1 MGTQC
6 VVSNGARC
14 DEIFAREF
22 MTTQTNDNEQQPE
35 STSVQPTGGE
45 SSANESLPTTATT
58 QLDNATAAPSE
69 PNSPKSKIK
78 IGTQRAGVVPPKI
91 PPRTQTVFKTQPPAE
106 PPSPKTIKDKGKP
119 SEAAAPIVPAESA
132 PVSAEEQP
140 PVPVEA
146 AAADASDTTTQL
158 APKPAP
164 LAPSDIQKRPPFKPD
179 QARIPRPNLR
189 AGLSPDLEAEL
200 AESLGGMSLEEVLS
214 ADERGKQAAET
225 IELES
230 KVKAKV
236 VRVHRDDV
244 FVELPGMSQG
254 VVSLSN
260 FPEPPTAGTML
271 DAIVARFNAD
281 EGLYE
286 LIVPG
291 GAVDIGDW
299 SDIAEGITVDA
310 RITGHNKGGLEC
322 EVNHIRGFIPVSQV
336 SIYRVED
343 LEQFVGQKMT
353 CIVTEANRDRRN
365 LVLSRRAV
373 LEREQAEAKER
384 LLEELAEGQEREGIV
399 RNIRDFGA
407 FVDLGG
413 VDGMLHVS
421 QLSWDRVK
429 HPSDVLTLGQKIKV
443 KIQKIDRATGKIGLS
458 YRDTF
463 ESPWATAPT
472 RYPVTSR
479 VKGTVSKIMDFGAF
493 VRLESGVE
501 GLVHISELSHKR
513 VFRVSDV
520 VSEGQEVEAKV
531 LSVDPEAQRMSLSM
545 KALEARSESQSPAD
559 ESAEEEPTPAKKP
572 TKRAVPLKGG
582 LGRHEPGDPHGL
594 RW

>member
-1 MGTQC
+1 M
-6 VVSNGARC
+6 
-14 DEIFAREF
+14 
-22 MTTQTNDNEQQPE
+22 
-35 STSVQPTGGE
+35 
-45 SSANESLPTTATT
+45 
-58 QLDNATAAPSE
+58 
-69 PNSPKSKIK
+69 
-78 IGTQRAGVVPPKI
+78 
-91 PPRTQTVFKTQPPAE
+91 
-106 PPSPKTIKDKGKP
+106 
-119 SEAAAPIVPAESA
+119 
-132 PVSAEEQP
+132 
-140 PVPVEA
+140 
-146 AAADASDTTTQL
+146 
-158 APKPAP
+158 
-164 LAPSDIQKRPPFKPD
+164 
-179 QARIPRPNLR
+179 
-189 AGLSPDLEAEL
+189 
-200 AESLGGMSLEEVLS
+200 
-214 ADERGKQAAET
+214 
-225 IELES
+225 
-230 KVKAKV
+230 
-236 VRVHRDDV
+236 RVHRDDV

-260 FPEPPTAGTML
+260 FPEPPAAGSTL

-493 VRLESGVE
+493 VRFESGVE

-513 VFRVSDV
+513 SVPRQRRGERGAGDR
-520 VSEGQEVEAKV
+520 GQGA
-531 LSVDPEAQRMSLSM
+531 
-545 KALEARSESQSPAD
+545 
-559 ESAEEEPTPAKKP
+559 
-572 TKRAVPLKGG
+572 
-582 LGRHEPGDPHGL
+582 LGRSGGPTHEPLDEGAGDAGGTSIAF
-594 RW
+594 

>member
-1 MGTQC
+1 
-6 VVSNGARC
+6 
-14 DEIFAREF
+14 
-22 MTTQTNDNEQQPE
+22 MTTETNENEQIRAGEPDSSSSSETDAVRARGTAASSQAE
-35 STSVQPTGGE
+35 SRPGE
-45 SSANESLPTTATT
+45 SAEGAGT
-58 QLDNATAAPSE
+58 
-69 PNSPKSKIK
+69 PKSRIK
-78 IGTQRAGVVPPKI
+78 IGTQRAGVVAPKI
-91 PPRTQTVFKTQPPAE
+91 PPRTQTVFKTPPPAE
-106 PPSPKTIKDKGKP
+106 TAPAKP
-119 SEAAAPIVPAESA
+119 SETKAPGTEAAAPIVPVEGA
-132 PVSAEEQP
+132 PSTAEEQLP
-140 PVPVEA
+140 IPVEA
-146 AAADASDTTTQL
+146 TPIPASGATAEL

-164 LAPSDIQKRPPFKPD
+164 LAPGDIQKRPTFKPD
-179 QARIPRPNLR
+179 QGKIPRPNLR
-189 AGLSPDLEAEL
+189 AGLSPELEAEL
-200 AESLGGMSLEEVLS
+200 AESLGDMSLDDVLA
-214 ADERGKQAAET
+214 ADERGKQAAEG

-230 KVKAKV
+230 KVKARV

-260 FPEPPTAGTML
+260 FPEPPAAGTLL
-271 DAIVARFNAD
+271 DVIVARFNAD

-299 SDIAEGITVDA
+299 SDIAEGIAVDA

-343 LEQFVGQKMT
+343 MEQFVGQRMT
-353 CIVTEANRDRRN
+353 CIVTEANRERRN

-384 LLEELAEGQEREGIV
+384 LLEELAEGQEREGVV

-443 KIQKIDRATGKIGLS
+443 KIQKIDRATGKLSLS

-463 ESPWATAPT
+463 ENPWATAAT

-493 VRLESGVE
+493 VRLEAGVE

-520 VSEGQEVEAKV
+520 VSEGQEVETKV

-545 KALEARSESQSPAD
+545 KALEARAEPQAAANESA
-559 ESAEEEPTPAKKP
+559 AEEEPTPPKKP
-572 TKRAVPLKGG
+572 AKRAVPLKGG